1 MVGKVN
7 KGVGI
12 MRELLAATI
21 ALVALA
27 AAPAMAADMPV
38 KTPAPKEPPF
48 VVYNWTG
55 LYIGIQGGTG
65 WSLRVAQTD
74 VTPFTSD
81 NYQPNGGVIGGTI
94 GYNVQLDHVVLGLE
108 ADGSGAW
115 IKGYTIGTDPV
126 SGNCG
131 GAPPR
136 CFSNL
141 QSLETVR
148 ARAGVRMDNVLL
160 YLTGGLAVGSLHGQE
175 GDIAANGAFGAG
187 TKTVAGWTAGLGS
200 EARFNERWS
209 VKLEYLYVDFGN
221 HVIFN
226 DNIGGAIV
234 PESLKYTVNIGR
246 VGINYRFGY

>member
-1 MVGKVN
+1 
-7 KGVGI
+7 
-12 MRELLAATI
+12 MRKLLAASI
-21 ALVALA
+21 AMVALMGGQ
-27 AAPAMAADMPV
+27 AMAADMPV

-48 VVYNWTG
+48 AVYNWTG

-65 WSLRVAQTD
+65 WSNGVAQTD
-74 VTPFTSD
+74 STPFTSG
-81 NYQPNGGVIGGTI
+81 NYQPNGAVIGGTI
-94 GYNVQLDHVVLGLE
+94 GYNVQLDPFVLGLE
-108 ADGSGAW
+108 ADGSGSW
-115 IKGYTIGTDPV
+115 IKGDTIGTDPV
-126 SGNCG
+126 AGNCG

-175 GDIAANGAFGAG
+175 GDIAFNGAFGAG
-187 TKTVAGWTAGLGS
+187 TKTVAGWTAGFGT

-221 HVIFN
+221 QAIFN
-226 DNIGGAIV
+226 NNINGAIV